1 MTSTVTRQDADT
13 AVAEPS
19 FEDLARAVDEAAA
32 AVAELDGT
40 PRKAADALREAVEA
54 AHKSA
59 LVTIVRR
66 LRADDAGR
74 ALLFELVDDPMVHL
88 LFSLHGII
96 RPDPLSTAR
105 AVLDTVRPGL
115 QSHGG
120 DVELVRIEEGV
131 AYVRLSGAC
140 NGCSMSSV
148 TMRNTVETALK
159 ENVPAVSSVEV
170 LPSEPTPTVIPLS
183 TVRLRE
189 ESPEQLR
196 AAGWVHTVPAAEIPD
211 ARVTELRLTP
221 ASGRPV
227 DVVVVRIDA
236 SLTAYR
242 NECAHQGL
250 PLGDA
255 MLDVSNGTLTCP
267 WHGFCYD
274 ALSGECMS
282 APGATLE
289 QFPLRV
295 VDGDVWI
302 RVDP

>member
-170 LPSEPTPTVIPLS
+170 LPSEPTPTLIPLS
-183 TVRLRE
+183 TLRLRE

-196 AAGWVHTVPAAEIPD
+196 AAGWVQTVPAGDIPD

-236 SLTAYR
+236 SLTAYL